1 MGPILQKV
9 VRMHRDTVYDS
20 AVSSDLIVVA
30 SQKGRQGYGAASRH
44 LTLCA
49 PWQLTGVHGTQAAY
63 VLMGVTVPCH
73 REKAQRAVEEQAE
86 RASAERL
93 RKRLLLSS
101 DYTLQERL
109 EWASNPDDTRS
120 LHTK

>member
-1 MGPILQKV
+1 LKCE
-9 VRMHRDTVYDS
+9 RNNC
-20 AVSSDLIVVA
+20 
-30 SQKGRQGYGAASRH
+30 RQ
-44 LTLCA
+44 
-49 PWQLTGVHGTQAAY
+49 Q
-63 VLMGVTVPCH
+63 
-73 REKAQRAVEEQAE
+73 AQRALEEQAA

-93 RKRLLLSS
+93 RARLLLSS

>member
-1 MGPILQKV
+1 M
-9 VRMHRDTVYDS
+9 
-20 AVSSDLIVVA
+20 
-30 SQKGRQGYGAASRH
+30 
-44 LTLCA
+44 
-49 PWQLTGVHGTQAAY
+49 
-63 VLMGVTVPCH
+63 
-73 REKAQRAVEEQAE
+73 EEQAQ